1 MRRTLLLSLFILQAI
16 IALCADRYFINP
28 GGNVTW
34 DGLSDAYWS
43 TTSGGSGGASVPG
56 LGDNVYFDAN
66 SGSYLVTGSYG
77 AANCNN
83 IDFTGYTGGFGGAV
97 ELFGHATFG
106 SGMYISG
113 GLTVIMYGASKNF
126 TTSGVTG
133 IGLYVNSVA
142 SITLQDNWVGGG
154 SLNVYGTFNSNGYSV
169 GVADVYSEGTLTL
182 GSSTWTLTSSGA
194 PWFVTSGTVNAGTST
209 IKMNNSGSNEVT
221 FYGGGKTYWNV
232 RFERGAAT
240 AQNSIADNNTFF
252 VLADVGTA
260 AHNFSTSGT
269 QTITGTL
276 GIAGSSCSV
285 RPTITGGG
293 TFSKASS
300 SNQLNYVRIEN
311 TTFTGGATWTAEY
324 SKDLGGNS
332 GITFNGLHACLSNS
346 GHFFKP

>member
-1 MRRTLLLSLFILQAI
+1 MRGLLLFFIAFCGLSAHG
-16 IALCADRYFINP
+16 ADRYFINP

-34 DGLSDAYWS
+34 DGSSSAYWS

-56 LGDNVYFDAN
+56 LGDNVFFDAN
-66 SGSYLVTGSYG
+66 SGTYIVTGSYG
-77 AANCNN
+77 NAYCNN
-83 IDFTGYTGGFGGAV
+83 IDFTGYTGTFTGAV
-97 ELFGHATFG
+97 ELFGNATFA
-106 SGMYISG
+106 SGMSVG
-113 GLTVIMYGASKNF
+113 SSLFVVMYGASKTL
-126 TTSGVTG
+126 TTNGVTG
-133 IGLYVNSVA
+133 LGLFIYSTASV
-142 SITLQDNWVGGG
+142 TLQDNLVGSG
-154 SLNVYGTFNSNGYSV
+154 SMNVYGTFNSNGYSV
-169 GVADVYSEGTLTL
+169 EVADVYSEGTLTL

-240 AQNSIADNNTFF
+240 AQNSIAGNNTFF

-332 GITFNGLHACLSNS
+332 GITFNGLHACSSNS